1 MTIALAGGTSSI
13 GRSIV
18 DGLLEQGRNDFIIFS
33 RATHP
38 TLQTHIVDYKDVD
51 KLVHELE
58 QLRIEVVISAL
69 SIDNESSGRAQLNL
83 IEAARRSRC
92 VSRFIPSEYGGIDY
106 APDPEYFPMR
116 IRHIPPYLYKVEAAK
131 ALEASGLEYARISNG
146 LLLDYWSA
154 PRLPTYLRELYV
166 MWVDFANN
174 FAALPGDGSAT
185 IVVTHSRDI
194 GRAVARL
201 LTLDRWEPKYSVIGN
216 RLTMNQIVQMAE
228 DIKGEKF
235 QVQYDTANRLREGHI
250 TLTPRLRAYVDRQ
263 DERTRELLIKIWAT
277 TSLRLVEG
285 HLDYEFEHSLNK
297 IFPDMVFITISDA
310 IKAWKD

>member
-33 RATHP
+33 RTTHP
-38 TLQTHIVDYKDVD
+38 TLQTHTVDYTDVD

-69 SIDNESSGRAQLNL
+69 SIDNQSSGRAQLNL
-83 IEAARRSRC
+83 IDAARRSRC
-92 VSRFIPSEYGGIDY
+92 VRRFIPSEYGGIDY
-106 APDPEYFPMR
+106 SPDPE

-146 LLLDYWSA
+146 FLLDYWSA
-154 PRLPTYLRELYV
+154 PRLPTYLRELFV

-201 LTLDRWEPKYSVIGN
+201 LSLVRWEPRYCVIGN
-216 RLTMNQIVQMAE
+216 RLTMNQIVQTAE

-235 QVQYDTANRLREGHI
+235 QVHYDPADRLREGHI
-250 TLTPRLRAYVDRQ
+250 TLTPRLRAYADRQ
-263 DERTRELLIKIWAT
+263 GERTREQLTKSWAT
-277 TSLRLVEG
+277 TSLRLLEG
-285 HLDYEFEHSLNK
+285 HLDYEFERSLNK
-297 IFPDMVFITISDA
+297 IFPDMGFITIRDA

>member
-33 RATHP
+33 RTTHP
-38 TLQTHIVDYKDVD
+38 TLQTHTVDYTDVD

-69 SIDNESSGRAQLNL
+69 SIDNQSSGRAQLNL
-83 IEAARRSRC
+83 IDAARRSR
-92 VSRFIPSEYGGIDY
+92 
-106 APDPEYFPMR
+106 R

-146 LLLDYWSA
+146 FLLDYWSA
-154 PRLPTYLRELYV
+154 PRLPTYLRELFV

-201 LTLDRWEPKYSVIGN
+201 LSLVRWEPRYCVIGN
-216 RLTMNQIVQMAE
+216 RLTMNQIVQTAE

-235 QVQYDTANRLREGHI
+235 QVHYDPADRLREGHI
-250 TLTPRLRAYVDRQ
+250 TLTPRLRAYADRQ
-263 DERTRELLIKIWAT
+263 GERTREQLTKSWAT
-277 TSLRLVEG
+277 TSLRLLEG
-285 HLDYEFEHSLNK
+285 HLDYEFERSLNK
-297 IFPDMVFITISDA
+297 IFPDMGFITIRDA